1 MGNGWKRSDN
11 TRRRYLRKGKRNEE
25 YTSYARTIV
34 EEYKKE
40 VLEKVNTLT
49 LYSPT
54 TTIDLSSCPHSI
66 VERLLNKD
74 GSNFIVGTNFTSI
87 TITFE

>member
-1 MGNGWKRSDN
+1 M
-11 TRRRYLRKGKRNEE
+11 E
-25 YTSYARTIV
+25 
-34 EEYKKE
+34 E
-40 VLEKVNTLT
+40 VLEKVDALT

-54 TTIDLSSCPHSI
+54 TTIDLSSCPYPISKI
-66 VERLLNKD
+66 ATTVERLLNED